1 MVVNFTD
8 NFQFS
13 TRLNLE
19 DNLLEQVR
27 ETRLLGVVI
36 NDGLTWHSNTDFI
49 VKKAYKR
56 MILLHKLFEF
66 DLSLPDMI
74 NIYTLY
80 IRSILES
87 SAVVWH
93 SDITKSEQ
101 KDIERVQKVA
111 LRIILN
117 EEYEDYPTALATT
130 GLLSLSDRRTFLCK
144 NFAENCT
151 KSDKMCHMF
160 PLNPSTTYYVQPA
173 STGRLKDSAIPYM

>member
-1 MVVNFTD
+1 M
-8 NFQFS
+8 
-13 TRLNLE
+13 
-19 DNLLEQVR
+19 
-27 ETRLLGVVI
+27 
-36 NDGLTWHSNTDFI
+36 
-49 VKKAYKR
+49 KKAYKR

-80 IRSILES
+80 IRSILEA

-117 EEYEDYPTALATT
+117 EEYEDYPTALTTT
-130 GLLSLSDRRTFLCK
+130 GLLSLSDRRTLLCK

-160 PLNPSTTYYVQPA
+160 PLNPSTVETRHQEKYYVQPA
-173 STGRLKDSAIPYM
+173 STGRLKDSAIPYMQRLLNLQ